1 MRRLVV
7 LVALL
12 VTAPVAL
19 ASSAGDPGVTSTTV
33 LLGGTVPL
41 SGPASAFGAVGPGA
55 KAYFD
60 YVNDHGGVAG
70 RKIQYTYLD
79 DGYDPGRTV
88 QQTRQLIAQSKVF
101 AVFNSV
107 GTEHN
112 EAIAPILN
120 QLGIPQLFGGT
131 GARALAKPK
140 RAPWTLG
147 YLPSFYGEGAIYG
160 RYLAAHS
167 PRARIAVLY
176 ENSDYGKDLLAGLRK
191 GLGRHIRNVK
201 ATQSYDVTD
210 PEVRSQIARLKASKA
225 SVLMVFATPKFTIQS
240 FSFSNQLGWKP
251 RFFIS
256 AVSIEPTIMQIA
268 TAASSKRQTEGAIS
282 TAFLKNPDD
291 RIWAKAP
298 AVRLYKQIMKR
309 YAKGQDA
316 SNVYYYYGMAVAF
329 TMVDTLR
336 HAGRNL
342 TRKTLL
348 RAATHL
354 NEKNPFMLPGIR
366 IQTSPTD
373 YYPIAKTR
381 LYRYHLGRWVAYGPL
396 TNARG

>member
-1 MRRLVV
+1 MKRL
-7 LVALL
+7 ALL
-12 VTAPVAL
+12 AALLLPVPVAL
-19 ASSAGDPGVTSTTV
+19 ASASGDPGVTSTTV

-60 YVNDHGGVAG
+60 YVNDRGGVAG

-88 QQTRQLIAQSKVF
+88 NDTRQLISQSKVF
-101 AVFNSV
+101 AIFNSV

-112 EAIAPILN
+112 EATAPILN
-120 QLGIPQLFGGT
+120 QLGIPQLFVGS
-131 GARALAKPK
+131 GARGLAKPK
-140 RAPWTLG
+140 RTPWTLG

-160 RYLAAHS
+160 RWLAAHS
-167 PRARIAVLY
+167 PKARIAVLY
-176 ENSDYGKDLLAGLRK
+176 ESSDYGKDLLAGLRK
-191 GLGRHIRNVK
+191 GLGRRVGNVK
-201 ATQSYDVTD
+201 ATQPYDVTD
-210 PEVRSQIARLKASKA
+210 PEVSSQIARLKASKA

-240 FSFSNQLGWKP
+240 FSFANRLGWKP

-268 TAASSKRQTEGAIS
+268 TAASSRKETEGAIS

-291 RIWAKAP
+291 RIWQKDAT
-298 AVRLYKQIMKR
+298 VRLYKRIMKQ
-309 YAKGQDA
+309 YAPGADV
-316 SNVYYYYGMAVAF
+316 SNVYHYYGMAVAY
-329 TMVDTLR
+329 TLVDALR

-342 TRKTLL
+342 TRATLL

-354 NEKNPFMLPGIR
+354 NERNPFMLPGIR
-366 IQTSPTD
+366 IQTSPSD

-381 LYRYHLGRWVAYGPL
+381 LYRYHLGRWVSYGPL
-396 TNARG
+396 VPARG